1 MSTYTLHGIRHAY
14 GDRTVVDIPTLEIPE
29 GEVLGIVG
37 PSGAGKSTLLRL
49 LNFLEQPTS
58 GAMTFAGHAVPK
70 DPPLEMRRQ
79 VTTVFQ
85 RPVLLHRSCRDN
97 LVFGLRLRDR
107 VPDEDAVEEW
117 IVRLGLEE
125 LADAPAHTL
134 SGGEAQRVAIARA
147 LLVEPNALLL
157 DEPTSNL
164 DPHNVARI
172 EQLVK
177 SEREERRTTIVLVT
191 HNVHQARRLADRV
204 ALMIGG
210 KLVEVRPTEEFFEDP
225 REEQT
230 AAFLRGDLV
239 Y

>member
-157 DEPTSNL
+157 DGRSG
-164 DPHNVARI
+164 
-172 EQLVK
+172 
-177 SEREERRTTIVLVT
+177 
-191 HNVHQARRLADRV
+191 ARRSCW
-204 ALMIGG
+204 
-210 KLVEVRPTEEFFEDP
+210 
-225 REEQT
+225 
-230 AAFLRGDLV
+230 
-239 Y
+239 